1 MQSGE
6 WLVFSDETTKNYS
19 QSPQSN
25 NAHGSSR
32 PCSIRT
38 RMDLNI
44 TMIDTVSLIASWSD
58 LAVGCGVMQ
67 GTPTK
72 IRIQPPW
79 KRMWYRGNS
88 GSRIVCIGTF
98 PCAKTTHWN
107 SLWVTGPSQPL
118 CEPRLRQIRPERVA
132 NAVKPFEDQ
141 VAYVK
146 GTKLR
151 KYFKDNI
158 VANGTTYQL
167 LSPKA
172 LFAALR
178 AQQDLQDTTRTIPTV
193 WSFPATPDE
202 VYDNNTLH
210 CHTLTV
216 ALCAGEQME
225 SLKHDCRLRSSA
237 SRHAC
242 WNVSA

>member
-1 MQSGE
+1 METNVVSGE
-6 WLVFSDETTKNYS
+6 FWFKNRLYRHIS
-19 QSPQSN
+19 VRKDDSLEFPV
-25 NAHGSSR
+25 G
-32 PCSIRT
+32 
-38 RMDLNI
+38 DW
-44 TMIDTVSLIASWSD
+44 TVTA
-58 LAVGCGVMQ
+58 
-67 GTPTK
+67 
-72 IRIQPPW
+72 
-79 KRMWYRGNS
+79 
-88 GSRIVCIGTF
+88 
-98 PCAKTTHWN
+98 
-107 SLWVTGPSQPL
+107 L